1 MANRRRTI
9 EIWDNYWKELPTL
22 VYLIF
27 MLSIAAQ
34 MTLVFM
40 GGMLFFKANWLWSLL
55 VALGTGILT
64 YIICYLMIQ
73 AKADIQHP
81 RGFRIS
87 FFLTLPYASLVFFGG
102 MAACN
107 HWGYRDMQLAEFQ
120 QSAQYISTKSRQ
132 IIRAFEEDR
141 DDVILAITDRCK
153 SCSKRSTSTKRDR
166 DASRLEVCLGTSKAK
181 ACADFDSS
189 VKSDLETFA
198 KGKMEASSGALD
210 SLQQLLMDI
219 DNNGIVGHLNQYSI
233 QERLKRAP
241 VQLEQATRDLAAS
254 TSQFSKEDGSCINPP
269 FSFPTSFESVKIDT
283 DCSSAPDVFC
293 AGWGWK
299 PMLLLFTVILGSL
312 MAPLFTEGWADGAKT
327 NQINVD
333 DSFTQGL

>member
-40 GGMLFFKANWLWSLL
+40 GGMLFFKANWILSLL

-73 AKADIQHP
+73 AKADIRHP

-87 FFLTLPYASLVFFGG
+87 FFLALPYASLVFFGG

-107 HWGYRDMQLAEFQ
+107 HWGYRDIQLVEFQ
-120 QSAQYISTKSRQ
+120 QGAQYISSKSRQ

-153 SCSKRSTSTKRDR
+153 SCSKRSTRTKRDK
-166 DASRLEVCLGTSKAK
+166 DASRLEVCLGTSKAR

-189 VKSDLETFA
+189 VKGDLEAYAQERMTS
-198 KGKMEASSGALD
+198 SSGSLD
-210 SLQQLLMDI
+210 SLEQLLMDI
-219 DNNGIVGHLNQYSI
+219 DNKGIVGHLNQYSI
-233 QERLKRAP
+233 QERVKRAP
-241 VQLEQATRDLAAS
+241 KQLEQATRDLAAS
-254 TSQFSKEDGSCINPP
+254 TGQFSKEDGSCINPP
-269 FSFPTSFESVKIDT
+269 FSFPTSFDSAELQT

-299 PMLLLFTVILGSL
+299 PMLLLFAVILGSL

-327 NQINVD
+327 NHINVD
-333 DSFTQGL
+333 PSFTQGL

>member
-1 MANRRRTI
+1 M
-9 EIWDNYWKELPTL
+9 
-22 VYLIF
+22 
-27 MLSIAAQ
+27 
-34 MTLVFM
+34 
-40 GGMLFFKANWLWSLL
+40 
-55 VALGTGILT
+55 
-64 YIICYLMIQ
+64 
-73 AKADIQHP
+73 
-81 RGFRIS
+81 
-87 FFLTLPYASLVFFGG
+87 
-102 MAACN
+102 
-107 HWGYRDMQLAEFQ
+107 
-120 QSAQYISTKSRQ
+120 
-132 IIRAFEEDR
+132 
-141 DDVILAITDRCK
+141 
-153 SCSKRSTSTKRDR
+153 
-166 DASRLEVCLGTSKAK
+166 CLGTSKAI
-181 ACADFDSS
+181 ACQDFDSS
-189 VKSDLETFA
+189 VKSDLEA
-198 KGKMEASSGALD
+198 YAQEKMNASSEALD

-241 VQLEQATRDLAAS
+241 QQLEQATRDLAAS

-269 FSFPTSFESVKIDT
+269 FSFPTSFESAKIDT